1 MTHPLDRSP
10 IIKGVNLA
18 LIAALC
24 DSVYRVPGD
33 FIEFGIYNGASL
45 RVIKDHAQLRDVI
58 AVDSFEGLSKSDNP
72 DEDARFP
79 EGAYKSTMTP
89 GQVADRFNVTVYA
102 DWIPGVLN
110 IISTEQIA
118 FAHVDLDHMDP
129 TASALNWTWERL
141 SDGGVVCVHDFY
153 WHDWT
158 SASGAVNLF
167 MDLWGLRPVGV
178 CDTSIWFKKGVS

>member
-1 MTHPLDRSP
+1 MTHPLDRHP

-33 FIEFGIYNGASL
+33 FIEFGVYNGASL
-45 RVIKDHAQLRDVI
+45 RVIKDHAQMRDVI
-58 AVDSFEGLSKSDNP
+58 AVDSFEGLSNSGDPN
-72 DEDARFP
+72 EAARFP
-79 EGAYKSTMTP
+79 AGAYKSKLTQD
-89 GQVADRFNVTVYA
+89 QVAERFGATVYA
-102 DWIPGVLN
+102 GWIPGILTTIN
-110 IISTEQIA
+110 AERLA
-118 FAHVDLDHMDP
+118 FAHIDLDHMDP

-167 MDLWGLRPVGV
+167 MDLLDLRPVGV